1 MNACSKLDVTFYLLS
16 LYAQGQTCRNQ
27 LHITNITHSNP
38 PYFLVNTPCKM
49 NTPETEKI
57 IGHNLNGM
65 KSILNPVNN
74 DNIAI
79 ENNIIADAI

>member
-1 MNACSKLDVTFYLLS
+1 
-16 LYAQGQTCRNQ
+16 
-27 LHITNITHSNP
+27 
-38 PYFLVNTPCKM
+38 M

-79 ENNIIADAI
+79 ENSIIADAI